1 MGSNIFPKA
10 DIIIEKENKIVLIK
24 RKNPPFKGMLAIPGG
39 AVENG
44 ETVEAAA
51 IREAEEETSLKV
63 NLKEIL
69 GVYSGPGRDPRH
81 EAAAVVFIAEPIR
94 GELKANAD
102 AEEAKWFDLKKI
114 NFEELAFDH
123 KKIIE
128 DYIKWKTQKGT
139 YWSSK

>member
-10 DIIIEKENKIVLIK
+10 DIIIEKENKIVLIR
-24 RKNPPFKGMLAIPGG
+24 RKNEPFKGKFAIPGG

-51 IREAEEETSLKV
+51 VREAEEETSLKV
-63 NLKEIL
+63 KLKEIL
-69 GVYSGPGRDPRH
+69 GVYSEPKRDPRH
-81 EAAAVVFIAEPIR
+81 HSIAIVFIAEPIR
-94 GELKANAD
+94 GELKANTD
-102 AEEAKWFDLKKI
+102 AEEAKWFELKEI

-128 DYIKWKTQKGT
+128 DYINWKKQKGT
-139 YWSSK
+139 YWSGK